1 MQNPERQRGGRQS
14 QGFSFQLHPID
25 EYKKESFDLFQELL
39 LRIKEN
45 IIIFLSNINLNIED
59 NIQEDLSKENINI
72 KKINRDEIPKVS
84 RNEKCPC
91 GSGKKYKN
99 CCGAL
104 G

>member
-1 MQNPERQRGGRQS
+1 M
-14 QGFSFQLHPID
+14 
-25 EYKKESFDLFQELL
+25 

-104 G
+104 A